1 MAHRACRTTDRQR
14 HGDISPVKIVVLG
27 LIMLAGSLTAASPA
41 TAAAF
46 DAWLLDFR
54 QDAAAEGISQST
66 LDAALTGVR
75 PIPRVIELD
84 RRQPEGR
91 MSFVE
96 YRGKVIS
103 DARIRKGRELLRRH
117 QALLSRVEATYGV
130 PAEVIVALWGIE
142 SSYGEYTGSFSVV
155 ASLATL
161 AHDGR
166 RAEFFRGE
174 LLSALQILDAGDIT
188 PDAMDGSWAGAMGQ
202 SQFMPSTFL
211 GYAVDGD
218 GDGRRDIWTN
228 HADIFSSM
236 ANYLSSM
243 GWDQRYIWGREV
255 RLVDRVDSDG
265 LDERLDLARWQLA
278 GVRRTDGGNLPAV
291 AIDASLLKMDDG
303 SGPSYLVYDNFR
315 VLMRWNRSTY
325 FATSVGLLSNA
336 LRA

>member
-1 MAHRACRTTDRQR
+1 
-14 HGDISPVKIVVLG
+14 VKFVVLG
-27 LIMLAGSLTAASPA
+27 LILSFAGFAGSSMAAA
-41 TAAAF
+41 GAF
-46 DAWLLDFR
+46 DAWLIDLR
-54 QDAAAEGISQST
+54 REAIAEGISQST
-66 LDAALTGVR
+66 LDAAFSGVQ

-91 MSFVE
+91 MTFVE

-103 DARIRKGRELLRRH
+103 DARIRKGRELLREHR
-117 QALLSRVEATYGV
+117 ALLSRIEATYGV

-142 SSYGEYTGSFSVV
+142 SSYGEYTGSFPVI

-166 RAEFFRGE
+166 RAAFFRGE
-174 LLSALQILDAGDIT
+174 LLSALRILDAGDIA
-188 PDAMDGSWAGAMGQ
+188 PEAMDGSWAGAMGQ
-202 SQFMPSTFL
+202 CQFMPSTFL

-255 RLVDRVDSDG
+255 RLVDHVDSDG
-265 LDERLDLARWQLA
+265 LDQRLNLARWQSA
-278 GVRRTDGGNLPAV
+278 GVRRSDGSNLPAV
-291 AIDASLLKMDDG
+291 AIEASLLNMDEG
-303 SGPSYLVYDNFR
+303 SGPSFLVYDNFR

-325 FATSVGLLSNA
+325 FATSVGLLANA
-336 LRA
+336 LSA